1 MPSEYVEVLFNYKY
15 DTSEGRHITIN
26 KGDKFALLAKS
37 TEEWWKVRRG
47 DREKFYVPANYVRV
61 VSEPNKVRIN
71 NKTTEGASDS
81 ISIHTDIPDLD
92 TNSSN
97 GHKRN
102 GSNTSTN
109 DSLDSQSRSDSFGSQ
124 GDGYP
129 HHSMDRNATL
139 PKPNITPAAPT
150 SNGVAYMNSSMLKLD
165 LKPSITVS
173 QVCMVNLCL
182 SLSDYLVIV

>member
-1 MPSEYVEVLFNYKY
+1 MPSESVEVLFNYKY

-26 KGDKFALLAKS
+26 KGDIFTLLAKS

-61 VSEPNKVRIN
+61 LGESDKNARPN
-71 NKTTEGASDS
+71 NKTLDASDS
-81 ISIHTDIPDLD
+81 ISIHTDIPDLV
-92 TNSSN
+92 TSSN
-97 GHKRN
+97 GHQRN
-102 GSNTSTN
+102 DSNSSTN

-124 GDGYP
+124 GDCYA

-139 PKPNITPAAPT
+139 PKPNITPVAPT
-150 SNGVAYMNSSMLKLD
+150 SNGVTYMNSSMLKLD

-173 QVCMVNLCL
+173 QVG
-182 SLSDYLVIV
+182 VILA